1 VKFKPEIAHAVLRGD
16 IRVTRRL
23 HRHHQPYRV
32 GGTYQV
38 ERDGHDG
45 SIGALIVERVELA
58 TLAAVTDQDARA
70 EGYTD
75 IGDMLDS
82 WLSRYR
88 RWDLDEPVAVLT
100 IRPDRNATALYLR
113 RRPGRPLAREGDTA
127 TSDYTTDPTLAAPN
141 TGQVVTVD
149 ELDRSWRDR
158 AAARHDEATSDKRAL
173 SEQLAELERRHHAAG
188 LDLPFEVRT
197 AIRRKISVAR
207 RRIDDM
213 GAGTP

>member
-1 VKFKPEIAHAVLRGD
+1 
-16 IRVTRRL
+16 VT
-23 HRHHQPYRV
+23 
-32 GGTYQV
+32 
-38 ERDGHDG
+38 
-45 SIGALIVERVELA
+45 A
-58 TLAAVTDQDARA
+58 TTAASAPSSSNTSNSPRSPPSPTRTRA
-70 EGYTD
+70 P
-75 IGDMLDS
+75 
-82 WLSRYR
+82 R
-88 RWDLDEPVAVLT
+88 
-100 IRPDRNATALYLR
+100 ATQ
-113 RRPGRPLAREGDTA
+113 TSA

>member
-1 VKFKPEIAHAVLRGD
+1 VKFKPEIAHAVIRGG
-16 IRVTRRL
+16 IRTTRRP
-23 HRHHQPYRV
+23 HRPHQPYRA
-32 GGTYQV
+32 GKTYQV

-70 EGYTD
+70 EGYAD

-82 WLSRYR
+82 WLARYR
-88 RWDLDEPVAVLT
+88 RWDLDEPIAVLT
-100 IRPDRNATALYLR
+100 VRPDRNATALYLR
-113 RRPGRPLAREGDTA
+113 RRPGRPLAREGDNA
-127 TSDYTTDPTLAAPN
+127 TSDYTTDPTLAA
-141 TGQVVTVD
+141 
-149 ELDRSWRDR
+149 
-158 AAARHDEATSDKRAL
+158 
-173 SEQLAELERRHHAAG
+173 
-188 LDLPFEVRT
+188 PFEVRT

>member
-1 VKFKPEIAHAVLRGD
+1 
-16 IRVTRRL
+16 
-23 HRHHQPYRV
+23 
-32 GGTYQV
+32 
-38 ERDGHDG
+38 
-45 SIGALIVERVELA
+45 
-58 TLAAVTDQDARA
+58 
-70 EGYTD
+70 
-75 IGDMLDS
+75 MLDS

-88 RWDLDEPVAVLT
+88 RWDLDEPIAVLT
-100 IRPDRNATALYLR
+100 VRPDRNATALYLR
-113 RRPGRPLAREGDTA
+113 RRPGRPLAREGDNA

-213 GAGTP
+213 GAGRRVGGGGHRSLLVAERRGERLGAGPAVRRRRLGGRTQGS

>member
-1 VKFKPEIAHAVLRGD
+1 VTATTAASALSSSNASNSPRSPPSPTRTRAPRATQTSATCSTRGSPG
-16 IRVTRRL
+16 TA
-23 HRHHQPYRV
+23 
-32 GGTYQV
+32 GGT
-38 ERDGHDG
+38 
-45 SIGALIVERVELA
+45 STNLI
-58 TLAAVTDQDARA
+58 
-70 EGYTD
+70 
-75 IGDMLDS
+75 
-82 WLSRYR
+82 
-88 RWDLDEPVAVLT
+88 AVLT
-100 IRPDRNATALYLR
+100 VRPDRNATALYLR
-113 RRPGRPLAREGDTA
+113 RRPGRPLAREGDNA